1 MEKMEEKMAT
11 RDKNIWILL
20 IFILSGLVIGGL
32 LGDLASKVDWLW
44 WLGFGQEFGL
54 ESPLVLNLSILKITF
69 GMMVKINI
77 ASIIGIG
84 LALFLYR
91 KI

>member
-1 MEKMEEKMAT
+1 MAT
-11 RDKNIWILL
+11 RDKNFWILL

-32 LGDLASKVDWLW
+32 LGDLASRVDWLW

-69 GMMVKINI
+69 GFMIKINI
-77 ASIIGIG
+77 VHVYKR
-84 LALFLYR
+84 F
-91 KI
+91 

>member
-1 MEKMEEKMAT
+1 MAT
-11 RDKNIWILL
+11 RDKNFWILL
-20 IFILSGLVIGGL
+20 IFLLSGLVIGGL

-69 GMMVKINI
+69 AFMVKINI

-84 LALFLYR
+84 IALFLYNR
-91 KI
+91 M

>member
-1 MEKMEEKMAT
+1 MAT
-11 RDKNIWILL
+11 RDKNFWILL
-20 IFILSGLVIGGL
+20 IFVLSGIVIGGL
-32 LGDLASKVDWLW
+32 LGEFASKIDWLW

-54 ESPLVLNLSILKITF
+54 ENPLVLNLSILKITF
-69 GMMVKINI
+69 GLMVKINI